1 MRRFK
6 KIRTLRRGAKCAAL
20 AAAIWAAE
28 TPAQADLLG
37 LYTFDDG
44 TASDSSGFANHGD
57 VFGGASAVPF
67 GGSDGLG
74 YMNFDGV
81 NGVIH
86 TPLDINADT
95 NPRFTMGAWARIPSG
110 TAAANRQILAHDD
123 GGWDRALGTDT
134 RGNADG
140 AGDVNYRW
148 TGFTGNGPL
157 GNTTPVAGTE
167 DTWVFMA
174 AVYDV
179 PAGQMQI
186 HVDNNVFTSTPV
198 HGASG
203 WNLFVGGNPLG
214 ACCAE
219 YWVGDIDN
227 VFAFN
232 EALSGAE
239 IDAIRTGGPAAIAA
253 LRPQAPRVLIDTWDF
268 EGGDLGAFSVVPGT
282 GTAFDQQPVYGD
294 NLAGRS
300 APRSAALL
308 GGGIQGDWFVGTYD
322 LRPTSGDPVGTQG
335 DGVTGIVESTSF
347 VLLPGA
353 QFDAS
358 IGGGRHGWDPT
369 WDPDSNPPP
378 IAAGNSP
385 TTLNLERQVGP
396 DDWEV
401 IFSATGK
408 NNEVTNWV
416 HWDASGYA
424 GETVRLRIYD
434 LHSGGWGHINVDDI
448 NYYSTIPEPS
458 TCVLAGI
465 AGVALA
471 VVARRRRK
479 SAAEG

>member
-20 AAAIWAAE
+20 AAAMWAAE
-28 TPAQADLLG
+28 TPARADLLG

-44 TASDSSGFANHGD
+44 TAGDSSSYGNHGD
-57 VFGGASAVPF
+57 VFGGTTPVPF

-74 YMNFDGV
+74 YMNF
-81 NGVIH
+81 NGTNSVIH
-86 TPLDINADT
+86 TPLELNADT

-110 TAAANRQILAHDD
+110 TAAGTRQMLASDD

-134 RGNADG
+134 RGNGTG
-140 AGDVNYRW
+140 AGDTNYRW
-148 TGFTGNGPL
+148 TGFTGGGPL

-167 DTWVFMA
+167 DTWMFFA

-186 HVDNNVFTSTPV
+186 HVDNNVFTSTPT
-198 HGASG
+198 HGVTG
-203 WNLFVGGNPLG
+203 WNLFIGANPLA

-232 EALSGAE
+232 EALTTTE
-239 IDAIRTGGPAAIAA
+239 IDAIRTNGPAEILS
-253 LRPQAPRVLIDTWDF
+253 LRPQPPRVLIDTWDF
-268 EGGDLGAFSVVPGT
+268 ESGDLGDFSVVPGT
-282 GTAFDQQPVYGD
+282 GTAFDQQPVFGD
-294 NLAGRS
+294 NLAGRN

-308 GGGIQGDWFVGTYD
+308 GGGIQGDWFVGSFD
-322 LRPTSGDPVGTQG
+322 LRPTSADPVGTQG
-335 DGVTGIVESTSF
+335 DGVTGVIESAPF

-353 QFDAS
+353 QFELS
-358 IGGGRHGWDPT
+358 IGGGRHAWDPA
-369 WDPDSNPPP
+369 WDPDTNPPP
-378 IAAGNSP
+378 VAAGNSP
-385 TTLNLERQVGP
+385 TTFNVERLVGP

-401 IFSATGK
+401 ILTATGK
-408 NNEVTNWV
+408 DNEVTNWV
-416 HWDASGYA
+416 HLDASAYA

-434 LHSGGWGHINVDDI
+434 LHSGGWGHINVDDVR
-448 NYYSTIPEPS
+448 YYSTVAEPS

-465 AGVALA
+465 AGLGLA

-479 SAAEG
+479 ASAES